1 MQSDALMDDDVFV
14 MISSAR
20 GPSDYHS
27 VVTGLCTV
35 LSNSAL
41 KANPPPVE
49 PAAHDQKHIDSNLF
63 RTVQSSRNCFIL
75 RIQKYQTKI
84 SMTSKN
90 ESNANNTSP
99 TNASGDNAHAE
110 LTVQL
115 EDLLNTLSNKFAGVS
130 SEIFAKMDEMSR
142 RLDNLEAQ
150 LAANK
155 DKKSSSG

>member
-1 MQSDALMDDDVFV
+1 MA
-14 MISSAR
+14 
-20 GPSDYHS
+20 
-27 VVTGLCTV
+27 
-35 LSNSAL
+35 
-41 KANPPPVE
+41 
-49 PAAHDQKHIDSNLF
+49 
-63 RTVQSSRNCFIL
+63 
-75 RIQKYQTKI
+75 
-84 SMTSKN
+84 SKN